1 MARGTLFIIS
11 APSGA
16 GKTSLVRA
24 VVQQV
29 TELMISISHT
39 TRPPRPGEQAGV
51 HYHFVSITEFKAM
64 LAAGLFLEHAQVF
77 ENYYGTSRLWVDEQ
91 LHRGQDVILEIDW
104 QGAQQVRMRYP
115 SAVSIFI
122 MPPSQAILAQRLR
135 TRAQDSEEVIAR
147 RLQAAVSEMRHYT
160 EFDFLLIND
169 VFAVALQQL
178 QAIINSQRLRVARQT
193 EQQASLL
200 AELLP

>member
-122 MPPSQAILAQRLR
+122 MPPSQAILAQRLW